1 MTRQAPL
8 LERMRQELDVAEA
21 SGFGV
26 AGWRINATAF
36 RELLSERSLS
46 QIDAEDASSVPGR
59 RILGLPFRLDSNN
72 HDRHPLFALEQSA
85 RAEFSR
91 P

>member
-46 QIDAEDASSVPGR
+46 QIEVASV
-59 RILGLPFRLDSNN
+59 NVV
-72 HDRHPLFALEQSA
+72 
-85 RAEFSR
+85 
-91 P
+91 

>member
-26 AGWRINATAF
+26 AGWRINTTAF
-36 RELLSERSLS
+36 RADSEV
-46 QIDAEDASSVPGR
+46 I
-59 RILGLPFRLDSNN
+59 
-72 HDRHPLFALEQSA
+72 A
-85 RAEFSR
+85 RTI
-91 P
+91 PI